1 MDVSKITIKTESTSN
16 NDKKAKQDDRWPE
29 SNDGLHK
36 CQKGPI
42 TENIL
47 HTPNIKSTICTS
59 LTMAP
64 TGNPMNLGA
73 FTAGSPGHNKI
84 DAKSKSSIKTNTS
97 SPKPSPRRKR
107 KRYLSNPGSSSNITN
122 VASSLS
128 TTNGDG
134 WMQTCSPIASV
145 KRKRRRSASLS
156 INGISDSPNGAKNDE
171 NLPNHRFKID
181 NSVDVVRKNYCPQ
194 PNTVRTPTKHMPI
207 RNTGRKSHTTMSPSA
222 ADADVFLSPVK
233 NTAANN
239 VPPNTTV
246 WGWSPIRGK
255 FKPKAI
261 ECQNGMTVD
270 KEDMEEAKLATAFK
284 SKWQSVSLVKLKLI
298 KIYFL

>member
-1 MDVSKITIKTESTSN
+1 MDVSKLTIQTESTSN
-16 NDKKAKQDDRWPE
+16 NDEKGNQDDRCPE
-29 SNDGLHK
+29 TKNGLHK

-42 TENIL
+42 TENIS
-47 HTPNIKSTICTS
+47 HTPNTKSTICTT

-284 SKWQSVSLVKLKLI
+284 SKWQSVSLVKFKLI
-298 KIYFL
+298 LICFL

>member
-42 TENIL
+42 TENIS
-47 HTPNIKSTICTS
+47 HTPNTKSTICTT

-64 TGNPMNLGA
+64 TGNPMDLGA
-73 FTAGSPGHNKI
+73 FTTGSPGPNKI

-107 KRYLSNPGSSSNITN
+107 KRYLSNPGSSSNITSI
-122 VASSLS
+122 ASSLATS
-128 TTNGDG
+128 NGDG
-134 WMQTCSPIASV
+134 LMQASSPIASI

-156 INGISDSPNGAKNDE
+156 INGISDSPKGARKGE
-171 NLPNHRFKID
+171 NLPNHCLKIN
-181 NSVDVVRKNYCPQ
+181 NSVDVVRKNNCPQ
-194 PNTVRTPTKHMPI
+194 PNTLRTPTKHMPI

-233 NTAANN
+233 NTVANN

-284 SKWQSVSLVKLKLI
+284 SKWQSVSLVKFKLI
-298 KIYFL
+298 LICFL

>member
-270 KEDMEEAKLATAFK
+270 KEDMDEDKLATAFK

-298 KIYFL
+298 EIYFL

>member
-1 MDVSKITIKTESTSN
+1 MDVSKIIIKTESTSN

-298 KIYFL
+298 EIYFL

>member
-171 NLPNHRFKID
+171 NLPIHRFKID

-298 KIYFL
+298 EIYFL

>member
-1 MDVSKITIKTESTSN
+1 MDVSKLTIQTESTSN
-16 NDKKAKQDDRWPE
+16 NDEKGNQDDRCPE
-29 SNDGLHK
+29 TKNGLHK

-42 TENIL
+42 TENIS
-47 HTPNIKSTICTS
+47 HTPNTKSTICTT

-64 TGNPMNLGA
+64 TGNPMDLGA
-73 FTAGSPGHNKI
+73 FTTGSPGPNKI

-107 KRYLSNPGSSSNITN
+107 KRYLSNPGSSSNITSI
-122 VASSLS
+122 ASSLATS
-128 TTNGDG
+128 NGDG
-134 WMQTCSPIASV
+134 LMQASSPIASI

-156 INGISDSPNGAKNDE
+156 INGISDSPKGARKGE
-171 NLPNHRFKID
+171 NLPNHCLKIN
-181 NSVDVVRKNYCPQ
+181 NSVDVVRKNNCPQ
-194 PNTVRTPTKHMPI
+194 PNTLRTPTKHMHIQNP
-207 RNTGRKSHTTMSPSA
+207 GRKSHTTMSPSA
-222 ADADVFLSPVK
+222 ADVDVFSSPVK
-233 NTAANN
+233 NIAANN

-261 ECQNGMTVD
+261 ECQNGIAVD

-284 SKWQSVSLVKLKLI
+284 SKWQSVSLVKFKLI
-298 KIYFL
+298 LICFL

>member
-207 RNTGRKSHTTMSPSA
+207 RNTLRKSHTTMSPSA

-298 KIYFL
+298 EIYFL

>member
-73 FTAGSPGHNKI
+73 FTARSPGHNKI

-222 ADADVFLSPVK
+222 ADVDVFLSPVK
-233 NTAANN
+233 NTATNN

-298 KIYFL
+298 EIYFL

>member
-107 KRYLSNPGSSSNITN
+107 KRYLSNPGSSSNMTN

-298 KIYFL
+298 EIYFL

>member
-84 DAKSKSSIKTNTS
+84 DARSKSSIKTNTS

-298 KIYFL
+298 EIYFL

>member
-298 KIYFL
+298 EIYFL

>member
-284 SKWQSVSLVKLKLI
+284 SKWQSVSLVKFKLI
-298 KIYFL
+298 LICFL

>member
-1 MDVSKITIKTESTSN
+1 MDVSKITIQTESTSN
-16 NDKKAKQDDRWPE
+16 NDKKGNQNDRWPE
-29 SNDGLHK
+29 SKNGLHQ

-47 HTPNIKSTICTS
+47 RTPKIKSTICTT

-64 TGNPMNLGA
+64 TGNPMDLGA
-73 FTAGSPGHNKI
+73 FTIGSPGHNKT
-84 DAKSKSSIKTNTS
+84 DAKAKSSIKTNTS

-107 KRYLSNPGSSSNITN
+107 KRYLSNPGSSSNITSL
-122 VASSLS
+122 ASNLS

-134 WMQTCSPIASV
+134 LMQTCSPIASI
-145 KRKRRRSASLS
+145 KRRRRRSASLS
-156 INGISDSPNGAKNDE
+156 INGSSDLPNGAKNDE
-171 NLPNHRFKID
+171 NLPNHCLKID
-181 NSVDVVRKNYCPQ
+181 NSVDVVRKNYCPR
-194 PNTVRTPTKHMPI
+194 PNTLRTPTKHMHI
-207 RNTGRKSHTTMSPSA
+207 QNTGRKSHTTMSPSA
-222 ADADVFLSPVK
+222 ADVDVFLSPVK
-233 NTAANN
+233 NTAPNN

-261 ECQNGMTVD
+261 ECQNVMSVD

-284 SKWQSVSLVKLKLI
+284 SKWQSVSLVKLKSI
-298 KIYFL
+298 VIYFL

>member
-222 ADADVFLSPVK
+222 VDADVFLSPVK

-239 VPPNTTV
+239 VPPSTTV

-284 SKWQSVSLVKLKLI
+284 SKWQSVSPVKLKLI

>member
-47 HTPNIKSTICTS
+47 HTHNIKSTICTS

-156 INGISDSPNGAKNDE
+156 INGISDSPNGAKND
-171 NLPNHRFKID
+171 
-181 NSVDVVRKNYCPQ
+181 VKNQ
-194 PNTVRTPTKHMPI
+194 ASSEAS
-207 RNTGRKSHTTMSPSA
+207 KSQGN
-222 ADADVFLSPVK
+222 FLS
-233 NTAANN
+233 
-239 VPPNTTV
+239 
-246 WGWSPIRGK
+246 
-255 FKPKAI
+255 
-261 ECQNGMTVD
+261 
-270 KEDMEEAKLATAFK
+270 
-284 SKWQSVSLVKLKLI
+284 
-298 KIYFL
+298 